1 MLTED
6 VNENV
11 FSSVTHKQSHTLH
24 KQTPVMDAFLGKVES
39 VDVFPEFCEIFC
51 SNYSMELIKMAA
63 SSKQTKFLFG
73 LSQNQAT

>member
-1 MLTED
+1 M
-6 VNENV
+6 V
-11 FSSVTHKQSHTLH
+11 
-24 KQTPVMDAFLGKVES
+24 DAFLGKVES
-39 VDVFPEFCEIFC
+39 VDVFPEFCEIFR